1 MASRMASEMTFQMLK
16 KPSIDKDSKRK
27 AASTSA
33 RPMSGQRYCTHAWR
47 SGPGPS
53 AMTASP
59 STASSPAVRRIVLV
73 TGGSRGLGRNTAEH
87 LARQG
92 LDVVLTYRE
101 RADEAQAAVAAIE
114 ALGGRAAALQ
124 LDVARSA
131 GFADFAARVRRALAE
146 TWQAD
151 RLDALVHNAGIG
163 INAPF
168 ATTTEAQFDELVAI
182 HLKAPFFLSQHLLPL
197 LRDGGSIIHLS
208 SGLTRFTQPGYA
220 AYAAMKGG
228 VEVLTRY
235 LARELG
241 ARGIRVNTVAPG
253 AIATDFGGG
262 RVRDD
267 AQVGAALASQTAL
280 GRVGQPDDIG
290 PVMAALLQPGM
301 GWVQGQRIEA
311 SGGMFL

>member
-1 MASRMASEMTFQMLK
+1 M
-16 KPSIDKDSKRK
+16 
-27 AASTSA
+27 
-33 RPMSGQRYCTHAWR
+33 
-47 SGPGPS
+47 
-53 AMTASP
+53 
-59 STASSPAVRRIVLV
+59 
-73 TGGSRGLGRNTAEH
+73 
-87 LARQG
+87 
-92 LDVVLTYRE
+92 
-101 RADEAQAAVAAIE
+101 
-114 ALGGRAAALQ
+114 
-124 LDVARSA
+124 
-131 GFADFAARVRRALAE
+131 RRALAE

-182 HLKAPFFLSQHLLPL
+182 RLKAPFFLSQHLLPL

-241 ARGIRVNTVAPG
+241 RAAFASTRWRRGD
-253 AIATDFGGG
+253 ATDFGGG

-280 GRVGQPDDIG
+280 GRVGQPTTSA
-290 PVMAALLQPGM
+290 P
-301 GWVQGQRIEA
+301 
-311 SGGMFL
+311 